1 MQLNPY
7 LHFDG
12 RCEEAFRFY
21 EQSLGGKIQGIMH
34 HDGSPAADCAPAD
47 WKGKVMHACLSL
59 GDQILMGCDAPPDR
73 YQKPQGFSAAVQIEN
88 PADAERI
95 FAELAQ
101 NGTVTMPIQE
111 TFWAVR
117 FGMVVDRF
125 GIPWMVNC
133 TKAA

>member
-34 HDGSPAADCAPAD
+34 HDGSPAANCAPAD

-59 GDQILMGCDAPPDR
+59 GDQIWAATRRLIATRSRRGSRLPCKLRIRLMLSEFSPNLRRTAP
-73 YQKPQGFSAAVQIEN
+73 
-88 PADAERI
+88 
-95 FAELAQ
+95 
-101 NGTVTMPIQE
+101 
-111 TFWAVR
+111 
-117 FGMVVDRF
+117 
-125 GIPWMVNC
+125 
-133 TKAA
+133 